1 MTLLD
6 ARNIGFA
13 YGDRGVLRDVSLQLA
28 HGEVVSLLGPN
39 GSGKSTLL
47 RVLVGALRA
56 GAGTVNW
63 DGRDLRGWNR
73 RQLARLVA
81 YLPQSPVADDEQTV
95 LDVLRTGRA
104 PYWGAFGLESTR
116 DVEVV
121 SQVADRLGPA
131 ELLRRPMAEL
141 SGGQRQRVFIGRCLA
156 QEPQALL
163 LDEPNTYLDLKHQV
177 ELASLLR
184 SLSRAR
190 RIAVLMASHDINLA
204 AGMSDR
210 LVLLQNGGIA
220 AAGPPADVLEPQRL
234 TDVYGVPMRRIESPS
249 GGIPLLHPVL
259 DLATAE
265 LDDPRS
271 TTRGS
276 PPC

>member
-121 SQVADRLGPA
+121 SQVADRLGLA

>member
-6 ARNIGFA
+6 AHNLGFA
-13 YGDRGVLRDVSLQLA
+13 YGDRAVLRDVSLRVA
-28 HGEVVSLLGPN
+28 PGEVVSLLGPN

-47 RVLVGALRA
+47 RLLLGALRA
-56 GAGTVNW
+56 DAGTINW
-63 DGRDLRGWNR
+63 VGRDLRGWNR
-73 RQLARLVA
+73 RQLARIVA

-104 PYWGAFGLESTR
+104 PYWGAFGLESPR
-116 DVEVV
+116 DVEIVA
-121 SQVADRLGPA
+121 QVTERLGLTD
-131 ELLRRPMAEL
+131 LLRRPMAEL

-184 SLSRAR
+184 GLSRQR
-190 RIAVLMASHDINLA
+190 GIAVLMASHDINLA

-210 LVLLQNGGIA
+210 LVLLHSGAIA
-220 AAGPPADVLEPQRL
+220 AEGAPADVLQPQRL
-234 TDVYGVPMRRIESPS
+234 TDVYGIPMRRIESPS

-259 DLATAE
+259 EIVTAG
-265 LDDPRS
+265 LDDSRS
-271 TTRGS
+271 VLRK
-276 PPC
+276 